1 METKTLGC
9 FDELGRGEQIY
20 ALEMIRKRPHWNA
33 WLNEKIKKK
42 MLEEFDKSEIRE
54 DILHVA
60 DFDRY
65 PFIEGWDYGGEVVI
79 RIHAEICAALEDEID
94 ELIRIMYYGAGE
106 DTISKIH
113 SEHIFSIRIG
123 IYGDTALAEVNCTD
137 EKNAFPTEELSR
149 EQFENELEVFF
160 SAFSSALES
169 MLTLYS
175 SELRKDENV
184 VKYIEESGVRF
195 DDRLRVVFA

>member
-9 FDELGRGEQIY
+9 FDELSRCEQIY

-33 WLNEKIKKK
+33 WLSEKIKKK
-42 MLEEFDKSEIRE
+42 MLDEFEKSEIRE

-60 DFDRY
+60 SFDRY
-65 PFIEGWDYGGEVVI
+65 SSIEGWNYGGEVAI
-79 RIHAEICAALEDEID
+79 RIHAEICAALEEEMD
-94 ELIRIMYYGAGE
+94 ELIRIVYGTDE
-106 DTISKIH
+106 DAISKIH
-113 SEHIFSIRIG
+113 PEHIFSIRIG
-123 IYGDTALAEVNCTD
+123 IYGDTALAEVSCTD
-137 EKNAFPTEELSR
+137 EDKAFPTEEFSR

-175 SELRKDENV
+175 CDLRKDENV

-195 DDRLRVVFA
+195 DNRLRAVLA